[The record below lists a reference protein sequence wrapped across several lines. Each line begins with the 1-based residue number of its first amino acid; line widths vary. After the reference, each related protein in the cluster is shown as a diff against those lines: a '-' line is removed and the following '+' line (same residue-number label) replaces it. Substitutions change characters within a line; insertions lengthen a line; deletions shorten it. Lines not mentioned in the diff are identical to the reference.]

1 MIPQY
6 FERDLL
12 HGRPSP
18 VALYADAS
26 YFLIYQRVAGAVAAV
41 AHTVGAEIET
51 ARLIAIGVD
60 PAIAVVAPDPMPL
73 TAVPVFNPE
82 GGYATYVLP
91 AAFVLIL
98 QQMLLMGVGL
108 LGTLPGADSAGGDT
122 HRRRLRPVTIL
133 AGKLLAYLALE
144 AVILPIYL
152 IVLPYLYGL
161 PRLGGIVPILIF
173 AVPFVLS
180 VAGLGFVVAG
190 ILRKPIRVA
199 LILAALGL
207 PLFMVAGFSWP
218 SEAIPP
224 FIRLI
229 SFLVPSTS
237 GIDGFV
243 KLSQL
248 GAPLAAAK
256 PELFTLCALAIFY
269 NLIALARE
277 AHHEILVLTDGDVR
291 VGPNYLREVI
301 APFADAGRCRKLG
314 REIDHQRHAGRQFV
328 DESRRILAEHRN
340 IGDLL
345 DRLDGRSRIHC
356 ETMWVRERSFGSED
370 VDHWHWTLREVDAP
384 VVCGAVGVA
393 TKLVE
398 LVALALFTLSGRQ
411 SFVVR
416 SMKKVATS

>member
-1 MIPQY
+1 MSGILMVFRAEIHRIFTVKPAFSVLILGAAFYALFYPQPYLNEALRNVPIAVVDRDGTQSSRDFTRLVDATPDVAVTELMPDVASAEREVYARRVDGILVIPQY

-26 YFLIYQRVAGAVAAV
+26 YFLIYQRVSGAVAAV
-41 AHTVGAEIET
+41 ARTLGAEIET

-60 PAIAVVAPDPMPL
+60 PAIAAAAPDPMPL
-73 TAVPVFNPE
+73 TAVPIFNPE
-82 GGYATYVLP
+82 AGYATYVLP

-108 LGTLPGADSAGGDT
+108 LGTLPGADPADGGT
-122 HRRRLRPVTIL
+122 RGLTPAPII

-161 PRLGGIVPILIF
+161 PRLGETLPILIF
-173 AVPFVLS
+173 AVPFVLA

-190 ILRKPIRVA
+190 IFRRPIRVA

-224 FIRLI
+224 AIRMV
-229 SFLVPSTS
+229 SYLVPSTLA
-237 GIDGFV
+237 ITGFV

-248 GAPLAAAK
+248 GAPLAAANS
-256 PELFTLCALAIFY
+256 ELLTLCALAVFY
-269 NLIALARE
+269 NLIALLLMARKTR
-277 AHHEILVLTDGDVR
+277 A
-291 VGPNYLREVI
+291 
-301 APFADAGRCRKLG
+301 
-314 REIDHQRHAGRQFV
+314 IDPTVSETA
-328 DESRRILAEHRN
+328 L
-340 IGDLL
+340 IGT
-345 DRLDGRSRIHC
+345 GHS
-356 ETMWVRERSFGSED
+356 T
-370 VDHWHWTLREVDAP
+370 
-384 VVCGAVGVA
+384 
-393 TKLVE
+393 
-398 LVALALFTLSGRQ
+398 Q
-411 SFVVR
+411 
-416 SMKKVATS
+416 

>member
-1 MIPQY
+1 MSEVLAIFRAEFHRIFTVKPAFSVLILGAAFYALFYPQPYLNEALRNVPIAVVDRDGTQSSRDFTRLVDATPDVAVTELFPDIASAEREVYARRVDGILVIPQY

-26 YFLIYQRVAGAVAAV
+26 YFLIYQRVAGAVGAV

-60 PAIAVVAPDPMPL
+60 PAIAVAASDPMPL
-73 TAVPVFNPE
+73 TAVPIFNPE

-108 LGTLPGADSAGGDT
+108 LGTLPGADPAGGDT
-122 HRRRLRPVTIL
+122 HLRPLPAAVV

-161 PRLGGIVPILIF
+161 PRLGGTLPILIF
-173 AVPFVLS
+173 AVPFVLA

-190 ILRKPIRVA
+190 IFRRPIRVA

-224 FIRLI
+224 FIRAI
-229 SFLVPSTS
+229 SLFVPSTS
-237 GIDGFV
+237 AINGFV

-248 GAPLAAAK
+248 GAPLAAANS
-256 PELFTLCALAIFY
+256 EFLTLWALALFY
-269 NLIALARE
+269 NLIALAQM
-277 AHHEILVLTDGDVR
+277 VR
-291 VGPNYLREVI
+291 KTRPINPI
-301 APFADAGRCRKLG
+301 AS
-314 REIDHQRHAGRQFV
+314 
-328 DESRRILAEHRN
+328 ESA
-340 IGDLL
+340 
-345 DRLDGRSRIHC
+345 SPA
-356 ETMWVRERSFGSED
+356 S
-370 VDHWHWTLREVDAP
+370 
-384 VVCGAVGVA
+384 
-393 TKLVE
+393 
-398 LVALALFTLSGRQ
+398 
-411 SFVVR
+411 
-416 SMKKVATS
+416 

>member
-1 MIPQY
+1 MSEVLAIFRAEFHRIFTVKPAFSVLILGAAFYALFYPQPYLNEALRNVPIAVVDRDGTQSSRDFTRLVDATPDVAVTELFPDIASAEREVYARRVDGILVIPQY

-26 YFLIYQRVAGAVAAV
+26 YFLIYQRVSGAVAAV
-41 AHTVGAEIET
+41 ARTLGAEIET

-60 PAIAVVAPDPMPL
+60 PAIAAAAPDPMPL
-73 TAVPVFNPE
+73 TAVPIFNPE
-82 GGYATYVLP
+82 AGYATYVLP

-108 LGTLPGADSAGGDT
+108 LGTLPGADPADGGT
-122 HRRRLRPVTIL
+122 RGLTPATII

-161 PRLGGIVPILIF
+161 PRLGETLPILIF
-173 AVPFVLS
+173 AVPFVLA

-190 ILRKPIRVA
+190 IFRRPIRVA

-224 FIRLI
+224 AIRMV
-229 SFLVPSTS
+229 SYLVPSTS
-237 GIDGFV
+237 AITGFV

-248 GAPLAAAK
+248 GAPLAAANS
-256 PELFTLCALAIFY
+256 ELLTLCALAVFY
-269 NLIALARE
+269 NLIAVLLMARKTR
-277 AHHEILVLTDGDVR
+277 A
-291 VGPNYLREVI
+291 
-301 APFADAGRCRKLG
+301 
-314 REIDHQRHAGRQFV
+314 IDPTV
-328 DESRRILAEHRN
+328 SESALI
-340 IGDLL
+340 
-345 DRLDGRSRIHC
+345 
-356 ETMWVRERSFGSED
+356 ETGHS
-370 VDHWHWTLREVDAP
+370 T
-384 VVCGAVGVA
+384 
-393 TKLVE
+393 
-398 LVALALFTLSGRQ
+398 Q
-411 SFVVR
+411 
-416 SMKKVATS
+416 

>member
-1 MIPQY
+1 MSGLLHAFRNEIRRIFTVKPAFSVLILGAAFYALFYPQPYLNEALRNVPIAVVDRDGTQSSRDFARRVDATPDVAITEVLPDLASAEREVFARRVDGILVIPQY

-41 AHTVGAEIET
+41 ARTVGAEIEA

-60 PAIAVVAPDPMPL
+60 PAIAAAAPDPMPL

-82 GGYATYVLP
+82 AGYATYVLP

-108 LGTLPGADSAGGDT
+108 LGTLPGADFAGDDT
-122 HRRRLRPVTIL
+122 RRRLLPVTIM

-173 AVPFVLS
+173 AVPFLLS

-229 SFLVPSTS
+229 SLLVPSTS
-237 GIDGFV
+237 AIDGFV

-248 GAPLAAAK
+248 GAPLAVAK
-256 PELFTLCALAIFY
+256 SELFTLCALAAFY
-269 NLIALARE
+269 NLIALSQM
-277 AHHEILVLTDGDVR
+277 VR
-291 VGPNYLREVI
+291 NTRPIKPMVS
-301 APFADAGRCRKLG
+301 
-314 REIDHQRHAGRQFV
+314 
-328 DESRRILAEHRN
+328 ESA
-340 IGDLL
+340 
-345 DRLDGRSRIHC
+345 
-356 ETMWVRERSFGSED
+356 F
-370 VDHWHWTLREVDAP
+370 
-384 VVCGAVGVA
+384 
-393 TKLVE
+393 
-398 LVALALFTLSGRQ
+398 
-411 SFVVR
+411 
-416 SMKKVATS
+416 

>member
-1 MIPQY
+1 MSGVLQVFRQEIDRIFTVKPAFSVLVLGAAFYALFYPQPYLNEALRNVPIAVVDRDGSQSSRDFARRVDATPDVAVTEVLPDFASAEREVFARRVDGILVIPQY

-41 AHTVGAEIET
+41 ARTVGAEIET

-60 PAIAVVAPDPMPL
+60 PAIAVAAADPMPL

-82 GGYATYVLP
+82 AGYATYVLP

-98 QQMLLMGVGL
+98 QQMLLMGVAL
-108 LGTLPGADSAGGDT
+108 LATLPGADPNEGGT
-122 HRRRLRPVTIL
+122 RRRRLLPATMV

-144 AVILPIYL
+144 AVILPVYL

-190 ILRKPIRVA
+190 IFRRPIRIA

-224 FIRLI
+224 LIRQI
-229 SFLVPSTS
+229 SLLVPSTS
-237 GIDGFV
+237 AIDGFV

-248 GAPLAAAK
+248 GAPLSAANT
-256 PELFTLCALAIFY
+256 ELLTLCALAVFY
-269 NLIALARE
+269 NLIALLQMARK
-277 AHHEILVLTDGDVR
+277 T
-291 VGPNYLREVI
+291 
-301 APFADAGRCRKLG
+301 K
-314 REIDHQRHAGRQFV
+314 
-328 DESRRILAEHRN
+328 SS
-340 IGDLL
+340 DLPA
-345 DRLDGRSRIHC
+345 
-356 ETMWVRERSFGSED
+356 SEN
-370 VDHWHWTLREVDAP
+370 
-384 VVCGAVGVA
+384 
-393 TKLVE
+393 
-398 LVALALFTLSGRQ
+398 
-411 SFVVR
+411 
-416 SMKKVATS
+416 TSPAS